1 MLTLDVGSVTEDLDV
16 SVLSIVNQVDS
27 WFFCVVEEEEFVV
40 DKSKSERSEL
50 RDTTVPLLSIIEGGE
65 GGNEGRVSRRT
76 VSLW

>member
-1 MLTLDVGSVTEDLDV
+1 LLTLDVGSVTEDLDV

-27 WFFCVVEEEEFVV
+27 WFFCVVEEEFVV

-65 GGNEGRVSRRT
+65 GGKKGSVSRRT
-76 VSLW
+76 VSLC

>member
-27 WFFCVVEEEEFVV
+27 WFFCVVKEFVV

-65 GGNEGRVSRRT
+65 GGKKGSVSRRT
-76 VSLW
+76 VSLC